1 MSADTQLRPEADR
14 KYPELLAD
22 LADQVAVKL
31 VEAGIDLERAA
42 DIGFAVAEHVRNHWS
57 GQSLYLAKGLHY
69 DLSRRD
75 LEIFERFNGR
85 NHEQLAREYNLTV
98 MRIYQIIK
106 AVKAELVRKRQGS
119 LF

>member
-1 MSADTQLRPEADR
+1 MGAVEEPRG
-14 KYPELLAD
+14 YPELLAD

-31 VEAGIDLERAA
+31 VEQGIEAERAA
-42 DIGFAVAEHVRNHWS
+42 EIGLAAAEHIRANWS
-57 GQSLYLAKGLHY
+57 GQSLYLPKGVQY

-75 LEIFERFNGR
+75 MEIFERFNGT
-85 NHEQLAREYNLTV
+85 NHEVLAREYNLTV

-106 AVKAELVRKRQGS
+106 AVKAEMVRRRQGS